1 MAKTLTKK
9 DLKTPDSFQAIA
21 GQGAKWV
28 EDNVKVIVGLVVAI
42 VGACALWLGYGFYEN
57 RQELMAE
64 KALFP
69 AQDSALKNILASNE
83 ANAIQLNG
91 YLGTLKEHSGK
102 KAAAASA
109 IQVISA
115 LNSKENTES
124 LQKQVVEAAQF
135 SPSQN
140 HVLYGLW
147 YLSKG
152 QVLGRNGEI
161 ADAKK
166 SFQQVLESAK
176 QKELHPTALIQLGA
190 LAEKEGDFQGAKD
203 FYSRVSR
210 EFPGTEA
217 QRMADKLLIHIDLLG
232 TSGNTKGS

>member
-9 DLKTPDSFQAIA
+9 ELKAPDSFQALA

-28 EDNVKVIVGLVVAI
+28 EDNVKTIALLTAAI
-42 VGACALWLGYGFYEN
+42 VGACALWLGYGFYQN
-57 RQELMAE
+57 RQELKAE
-64 KALFP
+64 QALYP
-69 AQDSALKNILASNE
+69 AQHGALKNIAASTEPNS
-83 ANAIQLNG
+83 IQIDG
-91 YLGTLKEHSGK
+91 YIETLKENSGK
-102 KAAAASA
+102 KASAASA

-115 LNSKENTES
+115 LSSKESTES
-124 LQKQVVEAAQF
+124 LQKQIVEAAQF
-135 SPSQN
+135 SPSSS
-140 HVLYGLW
+140 HVLFGLW
-147 YLSKG
+147 NLSKG
-152 QVLGRNGEI
+152 QVLVRNGEL

-166 SFQQVLESAK
+166 TFQQIVDASA
-176 QKELHPTALIQLGA
+176 QKEFHPTALIQLGA

-232 TSGNTKGS
+232 APGDTKGS